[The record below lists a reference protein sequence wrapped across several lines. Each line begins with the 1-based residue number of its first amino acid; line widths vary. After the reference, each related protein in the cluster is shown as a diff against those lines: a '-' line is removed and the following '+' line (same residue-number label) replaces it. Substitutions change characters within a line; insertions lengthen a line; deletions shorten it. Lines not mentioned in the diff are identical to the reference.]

1 MAKEAAD
8 AVAEQQNAN
17 AGGEAVLGMQDE
29 PTEVVIPEEED
40 ESTEVVIHDDEAVFK
55 EEDAPIQ
62 FIITD
67 QIDQRDESNVLQ
79 EVEVTHY
86 FITDNVY
93 GAETELRNE
102 FKCAEATEDVRGDCY
117 AEDAG
122 KDGDTVES
130 DRKFRIPTLEGATG
144 RSNESESV
152 EPHRHVHG
160 RIRDELEA
168 YQIAEHNVLGNG
180 ELKYRVYGS
189 VIATEGSEFGR

>member
-17 AGGEAVLGMQDE
+17 AGGEAVLKVQDE
-29 PTEVVIPEEED
+29 P
-40 ESTEVVIHDDEAVFK
+40 TEVVIHDDEAVFK

-67 QIDQRDESNVLQ
+67 LTDERAESNAQ

-93 GAETELRNE
+93 GAETELRSE
-102 FKCAEATEDVRGDCY
+102 FKSAEATGDVRGYCY
-117 AEDAG
+117 AEGAG
-122 KDGDTVES
+122 KNGDAVEP
-130 DRKFRIPTLEGATG
+130 DRKFRITPLEGAAG
-144 RSNESESV
+144 RNNESESV
-152 EPHRHVHG
+152 EPHHHVRG
-160 RIRDELEA
+160 RFKDVLEVDK
-168 YQIAEHNVLGNG
+168 IAVPSQSI
-180 ELKYRVYGS
+180 YGS

>member
-1 MAKEAAD
+1 MEQNAD
-8 AVAEQQNAN
+8 AR
-17 AGGEAVLGMQDE
+17 GGAVLKVQDE

-40 ESTEVVIHDDEAVFK
+40 EPTEVVIHDDEAVFK

-102 FKCAEATEDVRGDCY
+102 FKSAEGTEDDCGY
-117 AEDAG
+117 CYDEGAG
-122 KDGDTVES
+122 KNGDAVEP
-130 DRKFRIPTLEGATG
+130 DRKFRITPLEGAAG
-144 RSNESESV
+144 RNNESESV